1 MKTFIDQLDYIK
13 NVYSLTGYLKEKATH
28 RDNCNK

>member
-13 NVYSLTGYLKEKATH
+13 NIYSLRGYLKEEATQ
-28 RDNCNK
+28 RQL